1 MKLYYSPGACS
12 LSPHIVLRETGAK
25 FDLVKVNLADHKTEA
40 GEDFYAINPKGAV
53 PALQLDNG
61 DVLTEG
67 AMIVQYVADHAK
79 DHDVDVM
86 PKAGTMERYRQAE
99 WLNWVAAEFHKPMG
113 SLFGKD
119 MASAAGDLIKIN
131 IDKKAA
137 YLDKHLAK
145 HEYLMG
151 KHFTAADAYAFTI
164 LSWAPHV
171 GADIT
176 KYKNVAAFQARVGAR
191 PAVQAALKAEGLIK

>member
-25 FDLVKVNLADHKTEA
+25 FELVKVDTSTHKTEA
-40 GEDFYAINPKGAV
+40 GADYYAINPKGAV

-61 DVLTEG
+61 EVLTEG
-67 AMIVQYVADHAK
+67 AVIVQYVGDHAK
-79 DHDVDVM
+79 DHDVTVM

-99 WLNWVAAEFHKPMG
+99 WLNWIASEFHKPMG

-119 MASAAGDLIKIN
+119 MAAKAGDLIKAN
-131 IDKKAA
+131 VDKKAA

-145 HEYLMG
+145 HDYLTG
-151 KHFTAADAYAFTI
+151 KTFTAADAYAFTI

-171 GADIT
+171 GVDLGKHA
-176 KYKNVAAFQARVGAR
+176 NVAAFQA
-191 PAVQAALKAEGLIK
+191 LSLIHI